1 MVNEDKAVRYQ
12 RLRSRAAG
20 LGWISAALFVALMFA
35 TGGVVALRSWVL
47 ERTGGVTLPSIA
59 LYVAVFSLLLDLVA
73 LPCAFY
79 QGVTLERRYRVS
91 TQAPAHWWRD
101 RLQATGIGL
110 LLRILEALVLTA
122 ILGWAPAYW
131 WPLSAV
137 TFSVLLV
144 GLARVA
150 PVRLMP
156 LFYRFRP
163 LNRPALAQRLLALAD
178 RARAGVVDVFEW
190 QWSDRTGKAQ
200 AALVG
205 LGGSRRILL
214 SDTLLAEYS
223 DDEIE
228 VILAHE
234 LAHHVNGDIR
244 VGLIV
249 ASLRIAAGFFVA
261 NVFMTLWAPAFGIAG
276 LGDLAALPL
285 IAAGVEVGMRALNPL
300 AHALSRTHERRADR
314 YALEMT
320 RNPTA
325 FVSAMKR
332 LSAQNLIVETPSRF
346 STFYRSHPSTSARIA
361 AAREWAAEHAQ

>member
-12 RLRSRAAG
+12 RLRSRAVG
-20 LGWISAALFVALMFA
+20 LGWTMAALFVVLMFI
-35 TGGVVALRSWVL
+35 TGGAVALRSRVV
-47 ERTGGVTLPSIA
+47 ERTGDVTVLSVA
-59 LYVAVFSLLLDLVA
+59 LYVAIFSLLLDLVA
-73 LPCAFY
+73 LPSAFY

-91 TQAPAHWWRD
+91 TQSNAHWWRD
-101 RLQATGIGL
+101 RFQSSAAGL
-110 LLRILEALVLTA
+110 LLRVLEAIVLTA
-122 ILGWAPAYW
+122 ILRWASRYW

-137 TFSVLLV
+137 VFSALLV

-163 LNRPALAQRLLALAD
+163 LDRPALAGRLLALAE

-190 QWSDRTGKAQ
+190 QLSDRTGKAQ
-200 AALVG
+200 AVLVG

-234 LAHHVNGDIR
+234 LAHHVNGDVR

-249 ASLRIAAGFFVA
+249 TSLRIAAGFFVA
-261 NVFMTLWAPAFGIAG
+261 HVFMTLWAPAFGLSG
-276 LGDLAALPL
+276 LADLAALPL
-285 IAAGVEVGMRALNPL
+285 IGAGVEVGMRALSPL
-300 AHALSRTHERRADR
+300 AHALSRIHERRADR

-320 RNPTA
+320 RNPAA

-361 AAREWAAEHAQ
+361 AARDWAADHTR

>member
-20 LGWISAALFVALMFA
+20 LGSTLAALFLVLMFA
-35 TGGVVALRSWVL
+35 SGGAVALRSWVL
-47 ERTGGVTLPSIA
+47 ARTGGVTVPSVA
-59 LYVAVFSLLLDLVA
+59 LYVAIFSLLLDAIV
-73 LPCAFY
+73 LPSAFY

-91 TQAPAHWWRD
+91 SQPKAHWWRD
-101 RLQATGIGL
+101 RLQSTAVGL
-110 LLRILEALVLTA
+110 LLRILEGLVLTA
-122 ILGWAPAYW
+122 ILRWAPAYW

-137 TFSVLLV
+137 IFSALLV
-144 GLARVA
+144 GLARAA

-156 LFYRFRP
+156 IFYRFRP
-163 LNRPALAQRLLALAD
+163 LTRPVLAQRLLALAE
-178 RARAGVVDVFEW
+178 RAGTGAVDVFEW
-190 QWSDRTGKAQ
+190 QLSDRSGKAQ
-200 AALVG
+200 AILVG

-244 VGLIV
+244 AGLIV
-249 ASLRIAAGFFVA
+249 ASLRIVAGFFVSS
-261 NVFMTLWAPAFGIAG
+261 VFMTLWAPALHIGG
-276 LGDLAALPL
+276 LEDLAALPL

-320 RNPTA
+320 RNPAA

-332 LSAQNLIVETPSRF
+332 LSAQHLIVETPSRL

-361 AAREWAAEHAQ
+361 AARAWAAEHAR